1 MITKGKVLYIDGNKF
16 IIQDIMYNNT
26 YYLDKVYVLLSE
38 TNKKEWVF
46 GETELIPYIKEDRKR
61 KISGLI

>member
-1 MITKGKVLYIDGNKF
+1 MINKGRVLYIDGNKF
-16 IIQDIMYNNT
+16 IVQEIMYANT

-38 TNKKEWVF
+38 TSKKEWVF
-46 GETELIPYIKEDRKR
+46 GETELISYIKEDRKR